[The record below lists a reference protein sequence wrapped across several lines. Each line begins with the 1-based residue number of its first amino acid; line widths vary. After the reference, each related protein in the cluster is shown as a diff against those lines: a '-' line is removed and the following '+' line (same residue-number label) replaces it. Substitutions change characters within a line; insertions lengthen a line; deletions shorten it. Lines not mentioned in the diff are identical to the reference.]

1 MLNRPR
7 TPFFAI
13 LLTLFFSA
21 TNAWSVDSAPGQ
33 IIVQLNNGQ
42 FNAGQL
48 SGGSAFSTFSN
59 TSEAKAFHAEQ
70 ISSIIE
76 SFNGDSSNGFANQSR
91 HRTLQRVLDARPFK
105 TDSSLLVLQVTD
117 DSADGM
123 NAAIS
128 KLKSLPEVKSAE
140 PNLVV
145 HAFVNDF
152 ISNDHSSASQ
162 RAGIAPNDPDFSKTW
177 AFQNTGQA
185 DPTGQVG
192 IAGADIGI
200 VPLWNAGIT
209 GSLKVL
215 VAVLDTGIDLT
226 HPDLAANIYTN
237 PGEIAGN
244 GIDDDHNGFIDDVHG
259 WNFFGNNN
267 NAQDDNDHGTHVA
280 GIIGAIGNNG
290 VGIAGVNWNV
300 SLLPVKFLGPDG
312 SGFLS
317 GAIEAINYATI
328 MKAQIINMSS
338 GVGEFSQAMSDAIKV
353 AQNAGIL
360 FVAAAGNTG
369 VDADTTPSY
378 PASYALPNVI
388 SVAATDNQDRLA
400 TFSDY
405 GIQTIHLAAPGVDI
419 YSTILGGKYAT
430 YSGTS
435 MAAPLVSGVA
445 ALLLSQEPT
454 LSVSAI
460 KDRLMKSCDS
470 IPSLHR
476 KVISQGRLNAYNA
489 LHSIYPPS
497 PDPDPSLW
505 QDVSDD
511 VESPH
516 PYLNDSNLSFTVQHK
531 GARYLRI
538 HFQKIDTELYYDT
551 VVVTDSSGKTLEKL
565 SGQLNDYTTD
575 YVAGDTLNIQF
586 TSDHS
591 TNGYGFLID
600 KIQVIE

>member
-1 MLNRPR
+1 MRNRLR
-7 TPFFAI
+7 TPIFAI
-13 LLTLFFSA
+13 LITLFFSA
-21 TNAWSVDSAPGQ
+21 TNAWSTESAPGQ
-33 IIVQLNNGQ
+33 IIVQLNNGP
-42 FNAGQL
+42 NL
-48 SGGSAFSTFSN
+48 SGFPN
-59 TSEAKAFHAEQ
+59 TLEAEAFHAEQ
-70 ISSIIE
+70 ISSIIG
-76 SFNGDSSNGFANQSR
+76 SFSKDSQ
-91 HRTLQRVLDARPFK
+91 QQVLDIRPFK
-105 TDSSLLVLQVTD
+105 TDSSLLVLQVAD

-123 NAAIS
+123 SAAIS
-128 KLKSLPEVKSAE
+128 KLKALPDVKSAE

-145 HAFVNDF
+145 HAFG
-152 ISNDHSSASQ
+152 ATP
-162 RAGIAPNDPDFSKTW
+162 PNDPDFSKTW

-185 DPTGQVG
+185 DPTGQLG

-200 VPLWNAGIT
+200 IPLWNAGIT

-290 VGIAGVNWNV
+290 VGIAGVNWSV

-328 MKAQIINMSS
+328 MKAQVINMSS
-338 GVGEFSQAMSDAIKV
+338 GVGEFSQAMSDAIKA

-460 KDRLMKSCDS
+460 KDRLMKSSDP

-505 QDVSDD
+505 RDVADD

-531 GARYLRI
+531 GARYLRL

-551 VVVTDSSGKTLEKL
+551 VAVTDSLGKVLEKL